1 MHILPK
7 RYYLKRTLFD
17 DKAVE
22 IFLRKKADF
31 GGKKVK
37 KGHAQ
42 TLLSSDCTFS
52 DKGKNSRGNHETPQE
67 KKKSML
73 LG

>member
-7 RYYLKRTLFD
+7 HYYLKRTLFD

-22 IFLRKKADF
+22 IFLRKKAVF

-42 TLLSSDCTFS
+42 TLLSSDCIPCIQPLTYKILRNF
-52 DKGKNSRGNHETPQE
+52 K
-67 KKKSML
+67 L
-73 LG
+73 L

>member
-7 RYYLKRTLFD
+7 HYYLKRTLFD

-42 TLLSSDCTFS
+42 TLLSSDC
-52 DKGKNSRGNHETPQE
+52 KNFAFGRPELAVT
-67 KKKSML
+67 
-73 LG
+73 

>member
-7 RYYLKRTLFD
+7 HYYLQRTLFD

-22 IFLRKKADF
+22 IFLRKKTDF

-42 TLLSSDCTFS
+42 TLLSSDYII
-52 DKGKNSRGNHETPQE
+52 N
-67 KKKSML
+67 L
-73 LG
+73 LFFPSHPSFVHL